1 MALPKIN
8 DWPAF
13 RRHLKLLSEE
23 FPGQFT
29 DWILIGGGACWFYRT
44 VLERWRDAD
53 FPAPKFSEADEA
65 MWLSKDIDF
74 MGATVKQAE
83 ALLGA
88 PLKAET
94 HTISFRG
101 IEVDFLEEGLQ
112 LTREDAA
119 RNARQARTPDF
130 TFRVLDAGWLYAEK
144 LAVTRSK
151 PRVQDGLHLRTL
163 EVFLMCEFCRDAEE
177 AATLDAQEW
186 VERARIVKTADHDF
200 FARDDRFV
208 TRLQRGIRS
217 LTNHEHRALK
227 HWARHHLP
235 GYTE

>member
-13 RRHLKLLSEE
+13 RRHLKLLAEE

-29 DWILIGGGACWFYRT
+29 EWVLIGGGACWFYRT
-44 VLERWRDAD
+44 VLERWADVD
-53 FPAPKFSEADEA
+53 FPAPEFSPADEA

-74 MGATVKQAE
+74 MGATVKEAE

-88 PLKAET
+88 PFKVET

-101 IEVDFLEEGLQ
+101 IEVDFLEEGVR
-112 LTREDAA
+112 LTRKEAT

-151 PRVQDGLHLRTL
+151 PRAQDGLHLRTL
-163 EVFLMCEFCRDAEE
+163 EAFLQCEFCRESED

-186 VERARIVKTADHDF
+186 VERAKTVKTADHDF
-200 FARDDRFV
+200 FTRDPKLV
-208 TRLQRGIRS
+208 ARLQRNIRL
-217 LTNHEHRALK
+217 LTSHEHRALK
-227 HWARHHLP
+227 HWAKHHLP

>member
-1 MALPKIN
+1 MALPKVN

-13 RRHLKLLSEE
+13 RRHLKLLAEE

-29 DWILIGGGACWFYRT
+29 DWVLIGGGACWFYRT
-44 VLERWRDAD
+44 VLERWADAD
-53 FPAPKFSEADEA
+53 FPAPKFSEMEDA

-88 PLKAET
+88 PFKVET

-101 IEVDFLEEGLQ
+101 IEVDFLEEGVR
-112 LTREDAA
+112 LTRADAA

-151 PRVQDGLHLRTL
+151 PREQDGLHLRLL
-163 EVFLMCEFCRDAEE
+163 ETFLKCEFCRESEDS
-177 AATLDAQEW
+177 ATLDAQEW
-186 VERARIVKTADHDF
+186 VERAKTVKTADHDF
-200 FARDDRFV
+200 FTRDTKLV
-208 TRLQRGIRS
+208 ARLQRNIRLLAS
-217 LTNHEHRALK
+217 HEHRALK
-227 HWARHHLP
+227 HWAKHHLP

>member
-1 MALPKIN
+1 MPLPKIN

-44 VLERWRDAD
+44 VLERWAD
-53 FPAPKFSEADEA
+53 VDFAAPRFSEAEEA

-74 MGATVKQAE
+74 MGATVKDAE

-88 PLKAET
+88 PFKVET

-101 IEVDFLEEGLQ
+101 IEVDFLEEGVR

-130 TFRVLDAGWLYAEK
+130 AFRVLDAGWLYAEK
-144 LAVTRSK
+144 LAVARNK
-151 PRVQDGLHLRTL
+151 ERLQDRLHLSML
-163 EVFLMCEFCRDAEE
+163 EIFLKCEFCREAEDAI
-177 AATLDAQEW
+177 ALDAQEW
-186 VERARIVKTADHDF
+186 VERARTVKTADHDF
-200 FARDDRFV
+200 FARDHLFV
-208 TRLQRGIRS
+208 ARLQRGIRA

-227 HWARHHLP
+227 HWAKHHLP
-235 GYTE
+235 GYLD